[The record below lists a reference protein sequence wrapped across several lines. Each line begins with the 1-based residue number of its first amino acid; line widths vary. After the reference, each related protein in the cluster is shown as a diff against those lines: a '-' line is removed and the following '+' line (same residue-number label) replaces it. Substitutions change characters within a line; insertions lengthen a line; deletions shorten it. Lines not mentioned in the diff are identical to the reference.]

1 LGFSAISGP
10 LASTTPAGAR
20 IRVDLGAPGGIDGL
34 VPPRYEVVIG
44 LEVHAQLL
52 TDSKLFCRCSTRFGQ
67 TPNKNVCPVCLGLP
81 GSLPV
86 INDKAVR
93 LAVRTALAVGC
104 TVHHKSIFARKN
116 YFYPDLPKGYQV
128 SQFEEPLATDG
139 YLDVELE
146 GEVRRAGIIR
156 IHMEEDAGKN
166 VHGLGGDS
174 VVDLNRAGTPL
185 VEIVGAPDLRS
196 SAEAAAYMRSLRD
209 VLVFLGVNDG
219 NLEEGSLRCDANVSI
234 RLWGATEL
242 GTRCEIKNLNSFRFL
257 QRAID
262 SEVARQITIVDGGG
276 RIIQET
282 RSFDP
287 DTGKTHSLRSKED
300 AHDYR
305 YFPEPDLPPLV
316 VTQAEIEAERAQ
328 VPLLPAEL
336 RKRYLSE
343 FGFSEQAAV
352 TISQHP
358 AVVRFFDEA
367 RAIFPQPL
375 KVANFILTEVL
386 RGATLHGKD
395 ADFTVTSAQVGEL
408 LKLVDLGEI
417 SGKQGKEVFAALE
430 GTDKSAKSVIE
441 ERGLKVVSDSFAL
454 ESLCAKVIAEQSGQV
469 AQYRAGKKNVFG
481 FFVGQVMKLSRGS
494 ADPKLVNEILTK
506 LLDQA

>member
-1 LGFSAISGP
+1 
-10 LASTTPAGAR
+10 
-20 IRVDLGAPGGIDGL
+20 
-34 VPPRYEVVIG
+34 VPPRYEIVIG

-52 TDSKLFCRCSTRFGQ
+52 TQSKLFCRCSTRFGQ

-81 GSLPV
+81 GALPV
-86 INDKAVR
+86 INDTAVR
-93 LAVRTALAVGC
+93 LAVRAALAVGC
-104 TVHHKSIFARKN
+104 TVHHRSIFARKN

-146 GEVRRAGIIR
+146 DSVRRAGIIR

-174 VVDLNRAGTPL
+174 VVDLNRAGVPL

-196 SAEAAAYMRSLRD
+196 SAEAAAYMRNLRD

-234 RLWGATEL
+234 RPWGATEL
-242 GTRCEIKNLNSFRFL
+242 GTRCELKNLNSFRFV

-262 SEVARQITIVDGGG
+262 SEVARQITIVDAGG
-276 RIIQET
+276 RIVQET

-287 DTGKTHSLRSKED
+287 DTGKTHSLRSKEE

-305 YFPEPDLPPLV
+305 YFPEPDLPPLI
-316 VTQAEIEAERAQ
+316 VTEAEIEAERAN
-328 VPLLPAEL
+328 VPLLPAAL
-336 RKRYLSE
+336 RKRYE
-343 FGFSEQAAV
+343 GEYGFSPQAAA
-352 TISQHP
+352 TIAQHP

-375 KVANFILTEVL
+375 KVANFLLTEVM
-386 RGATLHGKD
+386 RGAAIHGQEAK
-395 ADFTVTSAQVGEL
+395 FTVSSSQVGEL
-408 LKLVDLGEI
+408 LKLVDAGEI
-417 SGKQGKEVFAALE
+417 SGKQAKEVFAALE
-430 GTDKSAKSVIE
+430 GNDKTPQAIIE
-441 ERGLKVVSDSFAL
+441 ERGLRVVSDSGAV
-454 ESLCAKVIAEQSGQV
+454 EILCAKVIAEQPGQV
-469 AQYRAGKKNVFG
+469 AQYRAGKKTVFG
-481 FFVGQVMKLSRGS
+481 FFVGQVMKQSRGS
-494 ADPKLVNEILTK
+494 ADPKLVNEILTR
-506 LLDQA
+506 LLEPS